1 MRNFACLSKDDTI
14 SINYNE
20 KDYELLVLE
29 TKPKDA
35 VSIIECD
42 MDVDFAP
49 PVGYEEPNYKA
60 TTSKNANQQQQQQGA
75 GQGAAA
81 KIDGYRLDGKTAG
94 SSSSLASMSSR
105 KRNELSTSSMTDA
118 IGAGSA
124 SSRDDSNETRG
135 RPFYDYRI
143 GLIRFHHNF
152 DQLSD
157 QMVIFKLWIVL
168 F

>member
-60 TTSKNANQQQQQQGA
+60 TTSKNANQHQQQLA

-94 SSSSLASMSSR
+94 SSSSLSSMSSR

-118 IGAGSA
+118 AGAAAA

-152 DQLSD
+152 DQFSD
-157 QMVIFKLWIVL
+157 QMVI
-168 F
+168 